1 MNESAAAP
9 RTAVIIVAFEGEALL
24 GDCLDAL
31 LADLDPGLEVL
42 VVDNA
47 SRDASLEVARRR
59 EAARPGSVHTL
70 ALPRNFGF
78 AGGVNRGVA
87 ALMARE
93 SAPEVLVLL
102 NQDCVVSRGWLA
114 PLVEALGDPAV
125 AVAGARLL
133 EADGVTLQHAGAR
146 LEANGLTTHVGR
158 GCRDPSAH
166 RERSEVDY
174 VCGAL
179 VAMRSDTWVEFGPF
193 DEGYTPA
200 YYEEVDF
207 CTRARRAGRRIV
219 YVPGSEAVHLEA
231 ASSVAGSAL
240 FLRRYHRSRLRFVVR
255 TLLGRGRTLRWM
267 AAEALW
273 LLRLRHW
280 REIAPVLSAYVRV
293 PGFFAERFVDWKAGR
308 AA

>member
-1 MNESAAAP
+1 MNEAAV
-9 RTAVIIVAFEGEALL
+9 RGGTAVVVVAFEGEALL

-31 LADLDPGLEVL
+31 LADMEPGLEVF
-42 VVDNA
+42 VVDNG

-59 EAARPGSVHTL
+59 EAARPGLVHTL

-87 ALMARE
+87 ALLARE
-93 SAPEVLVLL
+93 SPPEVLVLL

-114 PLVEALGDPAV
+114 PLVEALADPGV

-158 GCRDPSAH
+158 GCRDPGAH
-166 RERSEVDY
+166 RERSDVDY

-179 VAMRSDTWVEFGPF
+179 VAMRTETWIEFGPF

-207 CTRARRAGRRIV
+207 CMRARSAGRRIV

-255 TLLGRGRTLRWM
+255 VLLGRGRTLRWM
-267 AAEALW
+267 VAEASW

-280 REIAPVLSAYVRV
+280 RDFSPVLAAYVRV
-293 PGFFAERFVDWKAGR
+293 PWFFAERFVDWKEGR
-308 AA
+308 AT